1 LVELWQTNQKFFV
14 LINCQ
19 GLGYEIQILESFF
32 LKLKTNQ
39 ISNKKITLWLKH
51 IKKEDSDLLFGFTSK
66 EQKNFFIE
74 ILSIRGVGSQI
85 GMGILNKFSISEVI
99 NAIKTQNKKLICSV
113 PGIGQKM
120 SDRLI
125 LELKNKFKSELQF
138 EEEKAKDEFEI
149 KDPEINKM
157 MQDLKLTLQSLNY
170 KNKEINTIMPII
182 KESTLLAKKEKNL
195 SFENLLKIA
204 KNNLDKDSSNIGRWR
219 SIINKLKINF
229 MSLDT
234 AEKQKLIETHQV
246 HSTDTG
252 SVEVQVAMLSKRIS
266 KLSDHLQGNIH
277 DFASRQGLLKMIGKR
292 KRLLSYIKDK
302 NVQRYQEL
310 VKKIGIRGWSQLMK
324 KKQSKKKTQN

>member
-1 LVELWQTNQKFFV
+1 MISWINGELVELWQTNQKFFV

-85 GMGILNKFSISEVI
+85 GIGILNKFSISEVI

-125 LELKNKFKSELQF
+125 LELKNKFKSEIQF

-157 MQDLKLTLQSLNY
+157 IEDLQLTLQSLNY
-170 KNKEINTIMPII
+170 KNKEIKTILPII
-182 KESTLLAKKEKNL
+182 INEVDFLAKKENNL
-195 SFENLLKIA
+195 SFENLLKLA
-204 KNNLDKDSSNIGRWR
+204 MNYLDKESSNI
-219 SIINKLKINF
+219 
-229 MSLDT
+229 
-234 AEKQKLIETHQV
+234 
-246 HSTDTG
+246 
-252 SVEVQVAMLSKRIS
+252 
-266 KLSDHLQGNIH
+266 
-277 DFASRQGLLKMIGKR
+277 AS
-292 KRLLSYIKDK
+292 
-302 NVQRYQEL
+302 
-310 VKKIGIRGWSQLMK
+310 
-324 KKQSKKKTQN
+324 

>member
-1 LVELWQTNQKFFV
+1 MISWINGELVDSWQTNQKFFA

-125 LELKNKFKSELQF
+125 LELKNKFKSEIQF
-138 EEEKAKDEFEI
+138 EEEKAKDEFDI

-157 MQDLKLTLQSLNY
+157 IEDLQLTLQSLNY
-170 KNKEINTIMPII
+170 KNKEIKTILPII
-182 KESTLLAKKEKNL
+182 INEVDFLAKKENNL
-195 SFENLLKIA
+195 SFENLLKLA
-204 KNNLDKDSSNIGRWR
+204 MNYLDKESSNI
-219 SIINKLKINF
+219 
-229 MSLDT
+229 
-234 AEKQKLIETHQV
+234 
-246 HSTDTG
+246 
-252 SVEVQVAMLSKRIS
+252 
-266 KLSDHLQGNIH
+266 
-277 DFASRQGLLKMIGKR
+277 AS
-292 KRLLSYIKDK
+292 
-302 NVQRYQEL
+302 
-310 VKKIGIRGWSQLMK
+310 
-324 KKQSKKKTQN
+324 

>member
-1 LVELWQTNQKFFV
+1 MISWINGDLVDLWQTNQKFFV

-85 GMGILNKFSISEVI
+85 GMGILNKFSIGEVI

-125 LELKNKFKSELQF
+125 LELKNKFKSEIQF
-138 EEEKAKDEFEI
+138 EEQKAKDEFEI

-157 MQDLKLTLQSLNY
+157 IEDLQLTLQSLNY
-170 KNKEINTIMPII
+170 KNKEIKTILPII
-182 KESTLLAKKEKNL
+182 INEVDLPAKKENNL
-195 SFENLLKIA
+195 LFENLLKLA
-204 KNNLDKDSSNIGRWR
+204 MNYLDKESSNI
-219 SIINKLKINF
+219 
-229 MSLDT
+229 
-234 AEKQKLIETHQV
+234 
-246 HSTDTG
+246 
-252 SVEVQVAMLSKRIS
+252 
-266 KLSDHLQGNIH
+266 
-277 DFASRQGLLKMIGKR
+277 AS
-292 KRLLSYIKDK
+292 
-302 NVQRYQEL
+302 
-310 VKKIGIRGWSQLMK
+310 
-324 KKQSKKKTQN
+324 